1 MRSKD
6 LSKAVCSSLLPPY
19 SSPVWLFDLDNTLHN
34 ATPHIFPHINDAM
47 RTYVAEA
54 LGVDDENADRIRLD
68 YWLRYG
74 ATLTGMMRHHGT
86 DPHHFLRHTHQFPEL
101 RSMVVFDRALKGM
114 LKKLP
119 GRKIIFSN
127 APRDYAKAVLEVM
140 GIDGLF
146 DALWSI
152 EHLRFQPKPLL
163 AGFHR
168 LLHKEHLNPARCI
181 MVEDTAK
188 NLRTAKRLGMRTVLV
203 SRASQVPDY
212 VDLRIQSVLN
222 LPRHLGKLK

>member
-1 MRSKD
+1 MRSKF
-6 LSKAVCSSLLPPY
+6 
-19 SSPVWLFDLDNTLHN
+19 SPVWLFDLDNTLHN

-47 RTYVAEA
+47 RTYVAAA
-54 LGVDDENADRIRLD
+54 LGVDDEIADRIRRD

-74 ATLTGMMRHHGT
+74 ATLSGMMRHHGT
-86 DPHHFLRHTHQFPEL
+86 DPHHFLHHTHQFPQL
-101 RSMVVFDRALKGM
+101 RSMVVFNRALKGL

-127 APRDYAKAVLEVM
+127 APRDYAEAVLKVM
-140 GIDGLF
+140 GMRSLF

-163 AGFHR
+163 SGFHR
-168 LLHKEHLNPARCI
+168 LLHRESLNPARCI
-181 MVEDTAK
+181 MVEDTAE